1 MKCEPC
7 GSVMVAAALVVAE
20 SSESDVVLSL
30 PIELSSSLTSLR
42 VVEIDRPPV
51 IGLIVA

>member
-1 MKCEPC
+1 
-7 GSVMVAAALVVAE
+7 MVAAALVVAE

-30 PIELSSSLTSLR
+30 PMELSSSLTSLR